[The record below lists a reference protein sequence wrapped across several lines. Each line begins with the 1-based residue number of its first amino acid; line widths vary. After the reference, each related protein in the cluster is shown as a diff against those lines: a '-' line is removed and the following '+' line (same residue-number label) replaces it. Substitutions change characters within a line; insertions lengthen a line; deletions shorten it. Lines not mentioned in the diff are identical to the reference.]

1 MDTRLIVDHHR
12 CTGTGVCVSI
22 APQHLRLVDGT
33 AHPVDGTT
41 LGRDEAQAA
50 AACCPSEA
58 LTVDRNNPAV
68 FRVREPIVTLGPAGT
83 DAHAEADKHS
93 GTVRLVESFA
103 DIMACAAADPTVH
116 ALVAAGYLALDAA
129 GVAADS
135 WADQHF
141 AHSGVLRLERCWE
154 SLTKP
159 MCFAIHRS
167 VPRGSV
173 RAVATHPAT
182 RVFAARYAPSVRQIT
197 VPAKPLAALAAAHQ
211 EVDACIASTD
221 VVARFPQLEVV
232 DQFQPTMVWL
242 LYRKAVSDE

>member
-1 MDTRLIVDHHR
+1 MDTRLIVDRHR
-12 CTGTGVCVSI
+12 CTGSGVCVSI
-22 APQHLRLVDGT
+22 APHHLRLVDGT

-41 LGRDEAQAA
+41 LGRDDARAA

-58 LTVDRNNPAV
+58 LTIETSNPAV

-93 GTVRLVESFA
+93 GTVRLVESFT
-103 DIMACAAADPTVH
+103 DTMACAAADPGVH
-116 ALVAAGYLALDAA
+116 ALVAAGYLALDEA
-129 GVAADS
+129 GVAVDS
-135 WADQHF
+135 WTDQHF
-141 AHSGVLRLERCWE
+141 THSGVLRMERCWE
-154 SLTKP
+154 SRTKP
-159 MCFAIHRS
+159 MCFAIHRT
-167 VPRGSV
+167 VARTSV

-182 RVFAARYAPSVRQIT
+182 RVFAARYAPSARQFSVR
-197 VPAKPLAALAAAHQ
+197 AKPLAALAAAHR

-232 DQFQPTMVWL
+232 DEFQPTMVWL